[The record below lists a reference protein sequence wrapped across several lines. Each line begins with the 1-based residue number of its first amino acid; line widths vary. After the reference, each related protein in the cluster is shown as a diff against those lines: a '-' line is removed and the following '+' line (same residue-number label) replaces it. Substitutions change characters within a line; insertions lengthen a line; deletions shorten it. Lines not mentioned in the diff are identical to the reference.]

1 MLYFGT
7 ALSGV
12 DPDPN
17 AGFRQGMRELGYV
30 EGLNLQLDFRHAEG
44 RPDRMGALAA
54 ELVQMKVDVIVAGG
68 PVPLAAARQATS
80 TIPIVVIGGSDPV
93 RAGWAQTL
101 ARPGGNVTGMTVT
114 FPELASKQLE
124 LLKQAVP
131 DLVRVAIL
139 VAPAEIE
146 ELRLE
151 AGARDLGLQLITL
164 EVQTSKDF
172 EAAFQAASAARAQGV
187 YAIATNTIV
196 SQRKRVAELALNHRL
211 PSISELTLLANVGFL
226 MGYGADL
233 EALGR
238 RAATYVDKI
247 LKGARPG
254 DLPIERPTDLELVV
268 NLKTARA
275 IGMTLP
281 EALMLRVQRVI
292 E

>member
-54 ELVQMKVDVIVAGG
+54 ELVQMKVDVIVAGS
-68 PVPLAAARQATS
+68 PVPLATARQATS
-80 TIPIVVIGGSDPV
+80 TIPIVVIGSSDPV

-164 EVQTSKDF
+164 EV
-172 EAAFQAASAARAQGV
+172 
-187 YAIATNTIV
+187 
-196 SQRKRVAELALNHRL
+196 
-211 PSISELTLLANVGFL
+211 
-226 MGYGADL
+226 
-233 EALGR
+233 
-238 RAATYVDKI
+238 
-247 LKGARPG
+247 
-254 DLPIERPTDLELVV
+254 
-268 NLKTARA
+268 
-275 IGMTLP
+275 
-281 EALMLRVQRVI
+281 
-292 E
+292 